1 MGVWYCT
8 REDVKSALDFKE
20 TARNNGQVDRAIESA
35 SRSVEGLCRRR
46 FYPQTTTR
54 HFDWPNEQAARSY
67 RLWLDPNEVIT
78 VTSLTSG
85 GVLLDP
91 ADYNLRRSDDLDEPP
106 YTRIEI
112 DLSTDAS
119 FSVGDTFQ
127 RSIAVTGLFGYRNDE
142 TLLGAATGAVD
153 ASQTAVGVDGATS
166 AAVGVGSVLRL
177 DDERL
182 TVTCRSL
189 TNTGQTLQSP
199 MAEYDND
206 ETVTVTDATQYT
218 AGEVLTLD
226 SERMLVVD
234 TAGDTL
240 LVKRAWDGST
250 LAAHTGSTIYAPRT
264 LTVTRGDLG
273 TTPAAHDN
281 GTTVTRWDPP
291 GLVRQLTI
299 AEALN
304 DLLQSASGYARVV
317 GVAEAQQEM
326 VGRGLRDIR
335 TRTYAAYGRTRMG
348 AV

>member
-1 MGVWYCT
+1 M
-8 REDVKSALDFKE
+8 KSALDFKE

-67 RLWLDPNEVIT
+67 RLWLDPNGVIT

-91 ADYNLRRSDDLDEPP
+91 ADYNLRRSDNLDEPP

-119 FSVGDTFQ
+119 FSVGATFQ

-142 TLLGAATGAVD
+142 TTLGTVIEDLDAAETGVDVD
-153 ASQTAVGVDGATS
+153 AATS
-166 AAVGVGSVLRL
+166 AAVGVGSVLRV
-177 DDERL
+177 DAERMI
-182 TVTCRSL
+182 VTARTQLS
-189 TNTGQTLQSP
+189 TGQTLQTP
-199 MAEYDND
+199 MTAQNNN
-206 ETVTVTDATQYT
+206 ETVAVTDGTQY
-218 AGEVLTLD
+218 AVGEVITLD
-226 SERMLVVD
+226 TERMLIVD
-234 TAGDTL
+234 IAGNSL

-264 LTVTRGDLG
+264 LTVTRGALG
-273 TTPAAHDN
+273 TTPASHTPAA
-281 GTTVTRWDPP
+281 TVHRWDPP
-291 GLVRQLTI
+291 GLVHQLTV

-304 DLLQSASGYARVV
+304 DLLQNASGYARVV
-317 GVAEAQQEM
+317 GSGENEREM
-326 VGRGLRDIR
+326 SGRGLRDIR
-335 TRTYAAYGRTRMG
+335 SRTFAAHGRVRME